1 MVLRQCSCIT
11 LCIMQTDGVSEDES
25 GKMIELPHRGKIND
39 VEYELRIRDH
49 ALTIKLKDAIEREG
63 SEISKLI
70 TSSKLTV
77 YIE

>member
-1 MVLRQCSCIT
+1 
-11 LCIMQTDGVSEDES
+11 
-25 GKMIELPHRGKIND
+25 MIELPHRGKIND